1 MKYVIIG
8 NGIAGI
14 QAAEAIRQLDPKGA
28 LTMIGDETFPPY
40 CRPMISRVLEGA
52 SRPADLPIRSDR
64 FYEELNITPVLG
76 QRAAGLDVENR
87 RVLMNPD
94 GKTLP
99 NSIPFDKLL
108 IASGADPRPIKAEGL
123 HLKNIFFMRTQR
135 DVSGMLK
142 ALEGVDHALVLGG
155 GLVGFKAVYGLL
167 HRGVKVTLL
176 IKSGYPLSMQADEA
190 AGQMILE
197 GLAQKGLDVRV
208 GIEAVAFEGRD
219 RVDTAHLSDGS
230 ILPCDMV
237 IIGKGVLPALDFIPR
252 DRISVDLGI
261 LVDEHLETSI
271 PGIYAAGDAAEFIDI
286 ARQTRWVNALWP
298 EAVNQGRI
306 AGFNMAGR
314 PVAYPGSL
322 SRNVIRIFDMD
333 VMTGGLV
340 NPAPN
345 DPEFEVIAHR
355 DTRRNT
361 YRKLVFRENRLAG
374 MVLVNDIEQGGLLL
388 SAIYS
393 RKPLTIPHEFLMA
406 PGLNYKQLMA

>member
-208 GIEAVAFEGRD
+208 GIEVVAFEGRD

-230 ILPCDMV
+230 TLPCDMV
-237 IIGKGVLPALDFIPR
+237 IICKGVLPALDFIPR
-252 DRISVDLGI
+252 DRISVDLGL

-271 PGIYAAGDAAEFIDI
+271 PGIYAAGDAAEF
-286 ARQTRWVNALWP
+286 
-298 EAVNQGRI
+298 
-306 AGFNMAGR
+306 
-314 PVAYPGSL
+314 
-322 SRNVIRIFDMD
+322 
-333 VMTGGLV
+333 
-340 NPAPN
+340 
-345 DPEFEVIAHR
+345 
-355 DTRRNT
+355 
-361 YRKLVFRENRLAG
+361 
-374 MVLVNDIEQGGLLL
+374 
-388 SAIYS
+388 
-393 RKPLTIPHEFLMA
+393 
-406 PGLNYKQLMA
+406 